1 MQPQLPHIPEGIGHY
16 LRDES
21 TEMELRRIKN
31 DHDRER
37 KYYEGEIAMLQRQ
50 LNKSERKGGGAQLVV
65 EQSAKL
71 TEYEANIQQ
80 LKDEK
85 SALMIEAEELKQKLA
100 VRGPEG
106 NKACEEKDIE
116 KELAEA
122 LTKNTK
128 LSIKIE
134 EMELRGNVEA
144 SEVRKEMKHKE
155 REARKALDKLQ
166 EALNEAETEKAEQLE
181 LRNETIGDLKKKL
194 KEKEES
200 IATAQAT
207 VADLKE
213 QLAQKGGGLTTAQA
227 TVADLKE
234 QLAQKGE
241 GLTTAQATVAVL
253 KEQLAQKGVV
263 PENKALEEFKEEHQR
278 VLKEQK
284 ERYKEKKKFLKDE
297 VKRLETLRQVSNK
310 VAYTHVACGSSVMCV
325 DFCTWYFSST
335 E

>member
-1 MQPQLPHIPEGIGHY
+1 MQPTKINQELQLLHMPEGIGHY

-31 DHDRER
+31 DHNRER
-37 KYYEGEIAMLQRQ
+37 KHYEEKIAMLQRQ
-50 LNKSERKGGGAQLVV
+50 LNKSERKGGDAQLVV

-106 NKACEEKDIE
+106 NEACEEKDIE

-181 LRNETIGDLKKKL
+181 LRNGTIGDLKKKL

-213 QLAQKGGGLTTAQA
+213 QLAQKGEGLTTAQA
-227 TVADLKE
+227 S
-234 QLAQKGE
+234 
-241 GLTTAQATVAVL
+241 AQATVAVL

-310 VAYTHVACGSSVMCV
+310 VVYTRVACTLRHVAAV
-325 DFCTWYFSST
+325 
-335 E
+335 